1 MGTDGSHCCSRAVSL
16 AGNRQGTRPGM
27 VEVGALAVA
36 RGWASRPLSCRA
48 VSIGRRERM
57 GTWGTPLL
65 SQIVLSKSYSLH
77 REELRL
83 SPTCSSVAYQN
94 RQIHAWLAGILLAK
108 GLSPETHF
116 SVTGGIKRG
125 AKYLTG
131 PSPHRYFL
139 EPSFHRPICPE
150 GT

>member
-1 MGTDGSHCCSRAVSL
+1 
-16 AGNRQGTRPGM
+16 M
-27 VEVGALAVA
+27 VEVGALAAA

-48 VSIGRRERM
+48 VYREE
-57 GTWGTPLL
+57 GKNGYLGYPI
-65 SQIVLSKSYSLH
+65 IVPNSLSKSYSLH

-94 RQIHAWLAGILLAK
+94 QQIHAWLAGILLAK
-108 GLSPETHF
+108 GLSLETHF

-125 AKYLTG
+125 VKYLTG